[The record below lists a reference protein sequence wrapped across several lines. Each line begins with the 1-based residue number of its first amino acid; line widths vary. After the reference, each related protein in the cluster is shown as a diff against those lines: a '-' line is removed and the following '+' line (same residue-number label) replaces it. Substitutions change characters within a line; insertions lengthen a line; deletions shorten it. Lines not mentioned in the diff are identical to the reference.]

1 MKNIRI
7 FRLLGLVLLMIS
19 CSGRHTDNQK
29 NIDIRSQKHIVN
41 DKTRLSEQKADAMLT
56 FPFPEIP
63 VVLTQSEERKEY
75 LLEHF
80 WDRFDFSD
88 TLLVNDRNI
97 SEQGLA
103 NQFSL
108 LADKTVSEKWRVK
121 SIENLCSGIERHEH
135 ARNVFMRWIEHYLY
149 DPNSPFYNEPLYSIY
164 LQRML
169 RSSMLDEARRSPLE
183 FQLKLLERN
192 RPGTKAENFPYY
204 LPDGSRT
211 TLDKT
216 SVKGEFLLLFFY
228 DPECPKC
235 HKILEEMTADK
246 ELSVLATVGKLTVLA
261 IYTEGDETIW
271 KTALADM
278 PEEWLVGND
287 RQTVKENTLYDLRAM
302 PTLYLLDKRKT
313 VILKDTSYETVKKN
327 LGIR

>member
-1 MKNIRI
+1 MKNIKI
-7 FRLLGLVLLMIS
+7 FRLIGLVLLMIS
-19 CSGRHTDNQK
+19 CSGRHIDNQK
-29 NIDIRSQKHIVN
+29 NTDIHSQKHIVN
-41 DKTRLSEQKADAMLT
+41 NKTRLSEQKADATLT

-63 VVLTQSEERKEY
+63 VVLTQSEERREY

-121 SIENLCSGIERHEH
+121 SIDNLCTGMERHEH
-135 ARNVFMRWIEHYLY
+135 ARSVFMRWIENYLY
-149 DPNSPFYNEPLYSIY
+149 NPNSPFYNEPLYSIY

-169 RSSMLDEARRSPLE
+169 RSSVLDEVRRSPLE

-192 RPGTKAENFPYY
+192 RPGTKAVNFAYY
-204 LPDGSRT
+204 LPDGSRV

-228 DPECPKC
+228 DPKCPKC
-235 HKILEEMTADK
+235 HEILEEMTADK
-246 ELSVLATVGKLTVLA
+246 ELSVLATAGKLTVLA
-261 IYTEGDETIW
+261 VYTEGDETVW
-271 KTALADM
+271 RTALADM

-287 RQTVKENTLYDLRAM
+287 RQTVKENALYDLRAM
-302 PTLYLLDKRKT
+302 PSLYLLDKHKT
-313 VILKDTSYETVKKN
+313 VLLKDASYGAVKKN